1 MDGFAIRLQT
11 RTPDYLIDI
20 SIDAGNEMIV
30 LLGRQGAGKSVI
42 LRAIA
47 GVYTPQFGVIELG
60 DRTVFSTINEI
71 DVSPSD
77 RRVGWIPRAN
87 ALFTNQSVRENVAFA
102 LQKHDEIHPEQATR
116 RVEEVL
122 DMLQLRVHASRVPA
136 ELPAEMVQ
144 RVCFARALAID
155 PDILLLDHQFD
166 DLDVMTRRKVRRDF
180 RSLREAVGVPALMA
194 TTDLEEAYEL
204 AGRIAL
210 VDRGRLLQFDT
221 PRTLLMRPVNR
232 EVAALTLSVN
242 IGRGVVIEAV
252 DGGVSV
258 QSRLGRLRA
267 AVVQPLGIDVE
278 LVIRPEHIQIPGPR
292 EELPSE
298 NVLHGTLIDV
308 ARHGDLFDIR
318 FAPDIGGDPLHIS
331 MSDLAFRELG
341 LEPSQPCNVYLPP
354 QAIHLMALL
363 PDEEPR
369 PAPDSGATPR
379 AG

>member
-71 DVSPSD
+71 EVPPSD
-77 RRVGWIPRAN
+77 RRVGWVPRAN
-87 ALFTNQSVRENVAFA
+87 ALFSNQSVRENVAFA
-102 LQKHDEIHPEQATR
+102 LQKHDEIQPEQAAR

-122 DMLQLRVHASRVPA
+122 DMLQLRAHASRVPA
-136 ELPAEMVQ
+136 ELPAELVQ

-166 DLDVMTRRKVRRDF
+166 DLDVTTRRKVRRDF

-194 TTDLEEAYEL
+194 TIDLEEAYEL

-210 VDRGRLLQFDT
+210 IEKGRLLQFDT

-292 EELPSE
+292 EELPNE
-298 NVLHGTLIDV
+298 NVLQGTLIDV
-308 ARHGDLFDIR
+308 VRQGDLFDIR

-341 LEPSQPCNVYLPP
+341 LQPSQPCSVYLPP

-363 PDEEPR
+363 PDDEPR
-369 PAPDSGATPR
+369 PAPDAGASSP

>member
-71 DVSPSD
+71 EVPPSD
-77 RRVGWIPRAN
+77 RRVGWVPRAN
-87 ALFTNQSVRENVAFA
+87 ALFSNQSVRENVAFA
-102 LQKHDEIHPEQATR
+102 LQKHDEIQPEQAAR

-122 DMLQLRVHASRVPA
+122 DMLQLRAHASRVPA
-136 ELPAEMVQ
+136 ELPAELVQ

-166 DLDVMTRRKVRRDF
+166 DLDVTTRRKVRRDF

-194 TTDLEEAYEL
+194 TIDLEEAYEL

-210 VDRGRLLQFDT
+210 IEKGRLLQFDT

-292 EELPSE
+292 EELPNE
-298 NVLHGTLIDV
+298 NVLQGTLIDV
-308 ARHGDLFDIR
+308 VRQGDLFDIR

-341 LEPSQPCNVYLPP
+341 LQPSQPCRVYLPP

-363 PDEEPR
+363 PDDEPR
-369 PAPDSGATPR
+369 PAPDAGASSP